1 MTSLEGRHHD
11 FSKIEPKDI
20 SSLKKK
26 KYSTGLFIA
35 LSIIPIVLGI
45 FVGVSFQPIFGAF
58 ILGIGIIFLLNA
70 IKKKGKYKIII
81 NVTRSQVEGSWI
93 LSHKSDIFRFER
105 VSSSIAKFFTP
116 LKKLP

>member
-1 MTSLEGRHHD
+1 MTALEGRHHD

-35 LSIIPIVLGI
+35 LSIIPIILGI
-45 FVGVSFQPIFGAF
+45 FVGVSFQLIFGGF
-58 ILGIGIIFLLNA
+58 ILGIGIIFLFNA
-70 IKKKGKYKIII
+70 IKKKGKFKIII
-81 NVTRSQVEGSWI
+81 NVNRSQVEGSWV

-105 VSSSIAKFFTP
+105 VPPSIAKFFQP
-116 LKKLP
+116 LRKI